1 MEPIRLERLQALTSE
16 QLDQLTDILC
26 DCVDGGASVG
36 FMQPLGPSQARAFWQ
51 KVDRGLAAQ
60 ERALLVAHD
69 AAGIVG
75 TVQLVLDQPDNQTHR
90 ADLCKMLVHRRARRK
105 GLGQALMTG
114 AEQLARECNKQLL
127 VLDTATGSDAQR
139 LYARLGWTEVGV
151 IPGYARWPEG
161 GFCGTTI
168 FFKQLLAS

>member
-1 MEPIRLERLQALTSE
+1 MVPIQLERLHALNNE
-16 QLDQLTDILC
+16 QVAQLSALLC

-36 FMQPLGPSQARAFWQ
+36 FMHPLASERALAFWQ
-51 KVDRGLAAQ
+51 KVGRGLEAR
-60 ERALLVAHD
+60 ERVLLVARD
-69 AAGIVG
+69 EAGIVG

-139 LYARLGWTEVGV
+139 LYARLGWTQVGE

-161 GFCGTTI
+161 RFCGTTI
-168 FFKQLLAS
+168 FYKRL